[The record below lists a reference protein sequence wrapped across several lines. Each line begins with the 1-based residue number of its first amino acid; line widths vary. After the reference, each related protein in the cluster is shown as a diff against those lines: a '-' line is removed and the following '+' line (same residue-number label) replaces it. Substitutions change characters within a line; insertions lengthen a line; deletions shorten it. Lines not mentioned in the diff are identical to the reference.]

1 MPLRVS
7 EGKEQKMVP
16 GRSPLRGGRSKVRG
30 GARSGAWPEDF
41 LRGQRNTPGNQPLV
55 EEARNQQQELRDV
68 EEGCGARFCWRTWN
82 LVLIPRR
89 ESH

>member
-7 EGKEQKMVP
+7 KGKEQKMVP
-16 GRSPLRGGRSKVRG
+16 GWSPFGGG
-30 GARSGAWPEDF
+30 GARSGAEQSRPWPKDK
-41 LRGQRNTPGNQPLV
+41 LRGQRNTPGNHTLV
-55 EEARNQQQELRDV
+55 EEARHQKPELRDV